1 MLSALT
7 YLASNTLADG
17 LQAPPLSYSTTSIL
31 LFKPMR
37 LLLSSLDIFFLL
49 CLTPLRRLGQQ
60 RRAVRRTVLQVDNA
74 SGQAP
79 PNGVDGEF
87 VAVAAGGYH
96 SLALRSDG
104 TIACW
109 GHNGDGQAPPDGV
122 AGDFVAIAAGSTHSL
137 AIRRDGTIAC
147 WGANDDGQVP
157 PDGVAGE
164 FVAIAAIGDHSLA
177 IRRDG
182 NIAFWG
188 YNSDGQAPPQGMQ
201 GDCIR
206 WRCDTT
212 AASRGGGTSATTQRN

>member
-1 MLSALT
+1 MPGMKAC
-7 YLASNTLADG
+7 D
-17 LQAPPLSYSTTSIL
+17 
-31 LFKPMR
+31 
-37 LLLSSLDIFFLL
+37 D
-49 CLTPLRRLGQQ
+49 
-60 RRAVRRTVLQVDNA
+60 
-74 SGQAP
+74 AP

-137 AIRRDGTIAC
+137 AIRRDGSIAC

-177 IRRDG
+177 IRRDAATAISRSG
-182 NIAFWG
+182 ATIPMARRRHKACKVTF
-188 YNSDGQAPPQGMQ
+188 DGGATRRQLHVMGGLQRRLSRIDG
-201 GDCIR
+201 
-206 WRCDTT
+206 
-212 AASRGGGTSATTQRN
+212 AAR